1 VYAATKTAVPVISE
15 GLRQEVKRWNLRTT
29 IISPRAVATEL
40 PTSITEADIATGIG
54 KFYEQLPHWPR

>member
-1 VYAATKTAVPVISE
+1 VYAATKTAVPVIS

-54 KFYEQLPHWPR
+54 KFYEQLPRWPR